1 MSLTVLPPLI
11 GHGHGG
17 VDTAA
22 QADVVERVDDL
33 NTDSVRA
40 RFIKLYLGEDECVDH
55 AGVRDGPGKN
65 WI

>member
-1 MSLTVLPPLI
+1 MNLQVAIEVSLTVLPPLV

-40 RFIKLYLGEDECVDH
+40 RFTARVLPWG
-55 AGVRDGPGKN
+55 R
-65 WI
+65 

>member
-1 MSLTVLPPLI
+1 MNLQVAIEVSLMVLPPLI

-40 RFIKLYLGEDECVDH
+40 RFTWVLPWG
-55 AGVRDGPGKN
+55 R
-65 WI
+65 